1 MMVLHLLKLFPE
13 RMDFMNNFIFYSP
26 TCFVFGKDTESQA
39 GALVRRFGGSRVLI
53 HYGGGSAVRS
63 GLIGRVE
70 ASLQAEGIPYFLLGG
85 VRPNP
90 RSGLVYEGIELC
102 RKENIDFILAVG
114 GGSSIDS
121 SKAIAAGAVYD
132 GDFWDFY
139 SGKRIEKALPVGT
152 VLTISA
158 AGSEG
163 SPDSVITRE
172 DGMFKRGASGDA
184 IRPRFSI
191 LNPALTQTLPPYQ
204 TAAGITDIMAHLY
217 ERYLTNTKEVEVTD
231 RLIESLLLTMIH
243 EGPRVIADPDNYDA
257 RANIMWA
264 GMMAHNNSCGVG
276 RSQDWNSH
284 NIEHELSA
292 LYDCAHGAGLAV
304 TLPAVF
310 TYVMNHDFMRFAQAA
325 VRVWGCQMD
334 FAHPEVTAREGI
346 EKLRAFFTSI
356 GMPKNFADL
365 GAKEEDIPALVKA
378 LCWGDGRQG
387 SISGFVTLSEE
398 DCANIYRLML

>member
-1 MMVLHLLKLFPE
+1 
-13 RMDFMNNFIFYSP
+13 MDNFNFYSP
-26 TCFVFGKDTESQA
+26 TYFAFGRDTENQA
-39 GALVRRFGGSRVLI
+39 GSLVKRFGGSRVLI

-63 GLIGRVE
+63 GLIDRVQ
-70 ASLQAEGIPYFLLGG
+70 ASLKAEGISSFLLGG
-85 VRPNP
+85 VKPNP

-102 RKENIDFILAVG
+102 RKENIDFIVAVG
-114 GGSSIDS
+114 GGSAIDS
-121 SKAIAAGAVYD
+121 AKAIAAGTVYD

-152 VLTISA
+152 VLTIAA

-163 SPDSVITRE
+163 SPDSVITLE

-184 IRPRFSI
+184 IRPKFSI
-191 LNPALTQTLPPYQ
+191 LNPALTQTLPAYQ

-231 RLIESLLLTMIH
+231 RMIEALLLTMIH
-243 EGPRVIADPDNYDA
+243 EGPRVIENPDNYEA

-310 TYVMNHDFMRFAQAA
+310 RYVMNHDVMRFAQAA

-334 FAHPEVTAREGI
+334 FAHPEKTAAEGI
-346 EKLRAFFTSI
+346 DRLQRFFISI
-356 GMPKNFADL
+356 GMPGNFAEL
-365 GAKEEDIPALVKA
+365 GAKEEDIPALVNA
-378 LCWGDGRQG
+378 LCRGDGRDG
-387 SISGFVTLSEE
+387 SISGFVRLDEK
-398 DCANIYRLML
+398 DCTKIYQMMI